1 MGIGMAIVAA
11 AKWDSG
17 VAREFVR
24 PGSVTLLARNL
35 NVQSGKGITR
45 ERMIEI
51 MNIDLGP
58 LREVVTLQAVGPE
71 PALMRVLMAVGT
83 VGRNSQEGSA
93 QILDFDGQA
102 FLLGYMLW
110 RVAAATD

>member
-1 MGIGMAIVAA
+1 MAIVAA
-11 AKWDSG
+11 AKRDFG
-17 VAREFVR
+17 VAREFVW
-24 PGSVTLLARNL
+24 PGNVTLLARNL

-51 MNIDLGP
+51 MNIDLVP

-71 PALMRVLMAVGT
+71 PTLMRVLMTVGT
-83 VGRNSQEGSA
+83 VGRNSQKGSA